1 VKIDLVEKPFPQN
14 EASVLSKIHHIIG
27 VSSCKGKSYDISLLL
42 FCYIISSSVLL
53 LLSSPGGVGKS
64 TIAVNL
70 ACALAMKGLRVGI
83 LDADI
88 YGPSLPIQLKAV
100 DNKVK
105 RSTKNPE
112 KFILPL
118 ISKDL
123 PDNLTMLSFGH
134 VNPNAGAPGAVR

>member
-1 VKIDLVEKPFPQN
+1 
-14 EASVLSKIHHIIG
+14 
-27 VSSCKGKSYDISLLL
+27 
-42 FCYIISSSVLL
+42 
-53 LLSSPGGVGKS
+53 VGKS